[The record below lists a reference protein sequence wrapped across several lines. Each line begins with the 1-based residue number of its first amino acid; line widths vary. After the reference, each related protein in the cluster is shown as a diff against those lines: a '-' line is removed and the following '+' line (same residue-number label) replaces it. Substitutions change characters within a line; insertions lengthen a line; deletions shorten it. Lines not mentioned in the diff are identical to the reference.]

1 MTPPVLPMGTIM
13 AACMAA
19 GAVALALAPLA
30 RARAGAPLAV
40 VRLVGA
46 PLLVA
51 GLWQLGWYFPRHPA
65 EGWGLAALAS
75 GACLLGAGAWC
86 VSPRVRAR
94 AGAARWAVA
103 ASLGALATLYG
114 VTIARL

>member
-13 AACMAA
+13 AACMVV
-19 GAVALALAPLA
+19 GAVALALAPFA
-30 RARAGAPLAV
+30 RARTGAPRAAA
-40 VRLVGA
+40 RLVGT

-51 GLWQLGWYFPRHPA
+51 GLWQLGWYFPRHPTEA
-65 EGWGLAALAS
+65 WGLAALTS

-86 VSPRVRAR
+86 ASSRVRAR
-94 AGAARWAVA
+94 AGAARWVVA

>member
-1 MTPPVLPMGTIM
+1 MTLPALPMGTIM

-19 GAVALALAPLA
+19 GAVALALPPRA
-30 RARAGAPLAV
+30 RARTGAA
-40 VRLVGA
+40 RAATGLVGA
-46 PLLVA
+46 PLLAA
-51 GLWQLGWYFPRHPA
+51 GLWQLGWYFPRHPG

-75 GACLLGAGAWC
+75 GVCLLGAGAWC

-94 AGAARWAVA
+94 AGTARWVVA